1 MINTLTTEVWVH
13 LSWFRFPSTIQ
24 LVQNQLITKQA
35 TFNDVN
41 KTNWL
46 KPITSTP
53 TVFYF
58 RQLSSSANIT
68 SLLGNINWTQIQQ
81 YMTKE
86 AEFLSQTNRSESK
99 KNRKQG
105 WGRSFSSKQMKSN
118 LRLPVTAQNVLI
130 VLYSIIIGLGLVT
143 NTAIL
148 LAFFKNKVS
157 KVCFLQKQGEWDCL
171 QKQGEWGFLKSLVF
185 QNYWIQLLQQRTAKM
200 LWNKTSRIW
209 DSSRFF
215 VTFEVIRV
223 SQKWH
228 IFDHFGKG
236 IQKITT

>member
-99 KNRKQG
+99 KNRKKG
-105 WGRSFSSKQMKSN
+105 EGRSIWNPISDCRWPLKMCSSSSIASLSVSALSPTLLFSLLSSKTRWVRFVFFKTRRVRFSSKTRWVRFSSKTGWV
-118 LRLPVTAQNVLI
+118 RL
-130 VLYSIIIGLGLVT
+130 S
-143 NTAIL
+143 
-148 LAFFKNKVS
+148 S
-157 KVCFLQKQGEWDCL
+157 KTRRV
-171 QKQGEWGFLKSLVF
+171 
-185 QNYWIQLLQQRTAKM
+185 
-200 LWNKTSRIW
+200 
-209 DSSRFF
+209 RF
-215 VTFEVIRV
+215 
-223 SQKWH
+223 S
-228 IFDHFGKG
+228 
-236 IQKITT
+236 

>member
-105 WGRSFSSKQMKSN
+105 EGRSFSSKQMKSN

-148 LAFFKNKVS
+148 LAFFKNKVREIFFENKVS
-157 KVCFLQKQGEWDCL
+157 KVFFKNKVTEDFFKNKVGEVFFSRTRWVRCSSKTRRVRFSQIISLPKLLNSTFATAHSEDA
-171 QKQGEWGFLKSLVF
+171 LK
-185 QNYWIQLLQQRTAKM
+185 
-200 LWNKTSRIW
+200 
-209 DSSRFF
+209 
-215 VTFEVIRV
+215 
-223 SQKWH
+223 
-228 IFDHFGKG
+228 
-236 IQKITT
+236 